1 MLTTSKG
8 ARVFVI
14 GTAHF
19 SKESQEDVASV
30 MRKVRPDVV
39 VLELCKSRTNILQM
53 DEETILSESA
63 SLGYQKV
70 DFEKFTKMHFLRILG
85 YHFISFLKH
94 FVLLSFL

>member
-30 MRKVRPDVV
+30 MRIVRPDVV

-70 DFEKFTKMHFLRILG
+70 DF
-85 YHFISFLKH
+85 
-94 FVLLSFL
+94 